1 MHTTSS
7 DPISVWMGLMAL
19 VMDHKLLA
27 QSLLQEASGMPWSR
41 YRALRRIEDRPFTQR
56 ELAEAMRVDA
66 PAMSGIVGD
75 LVERGYAERGVD
87 PQDARVKLVTIT
99 EAGRTLMEQL
109 RTLPGVVPA
118 PVSSLTATERREL
131 ARLIDKMREASEA

>member
-1 MHTTSS
+1 
-7 DPISVWMGLMAL
+7 MAL

-41 YRALRRIEDRPFTQR
+41 YRALRRVEDRAFTQR

-99 EAGRTLMEQL
+99 DAGRELMEHL

-118 PVSSLTATERREL
+118 PVSSLTAAERREL
-131 ARLIDKMREASEA
+131 ARLIDKMREAGEA

>member
-1 MHTTSS
+1 MRTTSS

-41 YRALRRIEDRPFTQR
+41 YRALRRVEDRPYTQR
-56 ELAEAMRVDA
+56 ELADAMRIDA
-66 PAMSGIVGD
+66 PAISGIVGD

-99 EAGRTLMEQL
+99 QAGRELMEHL

-118 PVSSLTATERREL
+118 PVSSLTPAERREL
-131 ARLIDKMREASEA
+131 ARLIDKMREAGEA